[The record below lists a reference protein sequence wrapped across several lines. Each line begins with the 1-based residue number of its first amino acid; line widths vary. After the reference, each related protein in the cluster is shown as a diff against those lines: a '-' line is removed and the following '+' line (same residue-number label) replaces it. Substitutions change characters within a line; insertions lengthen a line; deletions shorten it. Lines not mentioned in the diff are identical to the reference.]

1 MLKEDDSFTRT
12 PSKEGVQDVSLE
24 SRLASMLEM
33 FESKLSAM
41 DERINSISGS
51 SAGKS
56 KKSEKKVN
64 FNESETDDYL
74 TAGESVPDLV
84 ESSSDEEDED
94 ELPTRNPRRS
104 SVESYSTM
112 FPSRTPEKVTKR
124 KKKRR

>member
-24 SRLASMLEM
+24 SRLAGMLEM

-41 DERINSISGS
+41 DERIKSISGS

-94 ELPTRNPRRS
+94 ELPTR
-104 SVESYSTM
+104 
-112 FPSRTPEKVTKR
+112 
-124 KKKRR
+124 